1 MGKWGTKDIDTN
13 ICKVALF
20 ISRNKDNKDVE
31 NFKQRRFSFLIS
43 ENRHDYNEYLG
54 ETFTRFVNEGVKG
67 ETSRCYV
74 SVNPRDLN
82 KVKKALI
89 HNLIDDENNRMI
101 INPLPYIAGIAALSE
116 NRADNKWLID
126 VDTTDPSILNN
137 IRSMLINELDVPILE
152 IIGTPNGYH
161 IIVEHGFD
169 SRILKEKYPECVE
182 IKRDDM
188 KLMYINKKL

>member
-13 ICKVALF
+13 KCKVVLF

-43 ENRHDYNEYLG
+43 EERDDYNLG
-54 ETFTRFVNEGVKG
+54 EEFTRFVNKGVKG
-67 ETSRCYV
+67 ETSRCYI
-74 SVNPRDLN
+74 SVNPRNLD
-82 KVKKALI
+82 KVKKALL
-89 HNLIDDENNRMI
+89 HKLIDDEDNRMI
-101 INPLPYIAGIAALSE
+101 INPLPYIAGIAALTE
-116 NRADNKWLID
+116 NRTDNKWLID
-126 VDTTDPSILNN
+126 VDTKDSNIFNG
-137 IRSMLINELDVPILE
+137 IRSMLTNELDVPIDE
-152 IIGTPNGYH
+152 VIGTPNGYH

-169 SRILKEKYPECVE
+169 SRILYEKYSDYVE